1 MYWFISAF
9 LVASAIFFLA
19 PEKISLEA
27 NNAKIKR
34 HLPVS
39 LLILPLIVLGWLV
52 IDAVANGT
60 NYATVAAVGFG
71 TTACLIAL
79 PKLHKFIMPSAL
91 LTAVALIV
99 MVFMR
104 MN

>member
-60 NYATVAAVGFG
+60 NYATVAAFGFV